1 MNEGKHIGKEIDI
14 ISHKIRRKIDN
25 EISKYGITNV
35 QGKIISFLY
44 FKSSEQDVFQKD
56 IEHDLKIRSS
66 SVTSV
71 LKLMEKN
78 GYIRR
83 VSVDYDARLKKIVLT
98 EKGDMIRK
106 GVYRSI
112 VSIENEVQSYLT
124 DEELQFLFAILAKLN
139 RNLSD

>member
-44 FKSSEQDVFQKD
+44 FKSSKQDVFQKD

>member
-1 MNEGKHIGKEIDI
+1 
-14 ISHKIRRKIDN
+14 
-25 EISKYGITNV
+25 
-35 QGKIISFLY
+35 
-44 FKSSEQDVFQKD
+44 
-56 IEHDLKIRSS
+56 
-66 SVTSV
+66 
-71 LKLMEKN
+71 MEKN

-98 EKGDMIRK
+98 EMGDMIRK